1 MWRLYDELIDGI
13 AENLTIE
20 DYNIGCAWTMVQAGG
35 NAGVALT
42 VKGHSIEPLYQGP
55 VIGES
60 LKTIAALIKSWNF
73 IEASLGMAAIN
84 CYYNSPQKVAAL
96 GGFEGID
103 IDDES
108 LENNKSMDAFSILAE
123 EATDKRVAVIGHF
136 PHIERTLRPLCKL
149 SILER
154 DPDRGDYP
162 DSACD
167 YILIEQDMV
176 FVTGM
181 TFTNKTLP
189 HLLQVINPAARI
201 ILVGPSVPL
210 TPLLYKYGAT
220 DLDGFCVTNPQKI
233 KQLVRHGQNFSI
245 FSGGKMVSISKG

>member
-13 AENLTIE
+13 PENLVIE
-20 DYNIGCAWTMVQAGG
+20 DYNIGCALAMVQARGT
-35 NAGVALT
+35 AGIALT
-42 VKGHSIEPLYQGP
+42 VKGHSLDPLYQGP

-60 LKTIAALIKSWNF
+60 LKTIAACVKSWNF

-84 CYYNSPQKVAAL
+84 CYYNSPQNVAAL
-96 GGFEGID
+96 GGFDDLD
-103 IDDES
+103 IGDES
-108 LENNKSMDAFSILAE
+108 LENNKSKDAFAILAE
-123 EATDKRVAVIGHF
+123 EAAGKKVAVIGHF
-136 PHIERTLRPLCKL
+136 PHIERTLRPICDL

-154 DPDRGDYP
+154 NPDKGDYP

-167 YILIEQDMV
+167 YILCEQDMV

-189 HLLQVINPAARI
+189 HLLQVINLSARV

-210 TPLLYKYGAT
+210 TPLLYRYGVT
-220 DLDGFCVTNPQKI
+220 DLDGFCVMNPEKI
-233 KQLVRHGQNFSI
+233 NQLVRHGQNFSI
-245 FSGGKMVSISKG
+245 FQGGKMVSIRKK